1 MSIHVDYRER
11 RLFEPLLPDAEFIN
25 LDAGDFHIVRD
36 GEVMMVVERK
46 TLADLAASLK
56 DGRYAEQKVRM
67 AATVGG
73 DTRRLAIIVEG
84 SLFGPEPSDTLV
96 EGVSLGALRTLVLHA
111 QHRDGV
117 AVYTVHD
124 AAGTAALVA
133 HMAEKM
139 QPGDDHH
146 HHNGGYVSAVRPKKS
161 DNMTP
166 RNVAILMLCI
176 VPRMSTRMAEAVLDT
191 VGCGSMATLC
201 AALTADPDGFEKRVS
216 DARPNCGRGRR
227 VGEAVARRLREA
239 LI

>member
-1 MSIHVDYRER
+1 MSLHVDYRER

-36 GEVMMVVERK
+36 DELMMVVERK

-67 AATVGG
+67 TAMVGG
-73 DTRRLAIIVEG
+73 DARRLAIVVEG
-84 SLFGPEPSDTLV
+84 TLFGPEPSDTLV

-117 AVYTVHD
+117 AVYNVHD

-133 HMAEKM
+133 HMAEKV
-139 QPGDDHH
+139 QPGDGHH
-146 HHNGGYVSAVRPKKS
+146 HGGAYVSVVRPKKS
-161 DNMTP
+161 ENMTP
-166 RNVAILMLCI
+166 RNVAILMLCL
-176 VPRMSTRMAEAVLDT
+176 VPRMSSRMAEAVLDT

-201 AALTADPDGFEKRVS
+201 AVLTADPDGFEKRVS
-216 DARPNCGRGRR
+216 DARPNGGRR

-239 LI
+239 LT